1 MVVNHYLTTRQTP
14 RMTIQI
20 CRLSA
25 TPERAWDRFRGLG
38 FYSMV
43 CFLAFSRLVVR
54 TSGCLAIITRPTLPR
69 CVARPRMHSK
79 RGLELHEQFQNPS
92 DVFQRRN
99 VLISFI
105 GSIGSHLF
113 PPRQS
118 ENKEKYSVPLPFRIP
133 IHSSPS
139 GTLRR
144 RGHFF
149 WAGTPSTRHAGMRLV
164 YHARHS
170 SMKVAM
176 SSILG
181 VFDRIRAWLIQ

>member
-118 ENKEKYSVPLPFRIP
+118 ENKEKYSVPLPLPNPNPLLAFGHVATERP
-133 IHSSPS
+133 FLLGRNPFDSPCWHETCVPRAPFIHESCDVVDL
-139 GTLRR
+139 GCLR
-144 RGHFF
+144 
-149 WAGTPSTRHAGMRLV
+149 
-164 YHARHS
+164 
-170 SMKVAM
+170 
-176 SSILG
+176 
-181 VFDRIRAWLIQ
+181 